1 MEQERP
7 YQPLESRISSSP
19 KPMNRD
25 SAKGGIQVMW
35 RFGRASVEQW
45 IAQQSP
51 EPFTQ
56 LPFVR
61 AWRSVLVGGIMVSF
75 YQKTL
80 PRWTPSGHA
89 PSAHCNFRSSHIATM
104 LLGWQLPAIPVMAR
118 SDFSGFKPGKARR
131 CRGLFLRLRE
141 TRQGGYVSNATLCQV
156 ARIHACPLPL
166 EGQPTPGQP
175 VQTLHNVM
183 EPRGMACGGRAHRL
197 QVRNA
202 R

>member
-61 AWRSVLVGGIMVSF
+61 AWRSVLVGGIVVSF

-89 PSAHCNFRSSHIATM
+89 PSAHYNFRSSHIATM

-141 TRQGGYVSNATLCQV
+141 RDRGVHVLDSLTGCATGEAAPPSVCALCC
-156 ARIHACPLPL
+156 ADCA
-166 EGQPTPGQP
+166 
-175 VQTLHNVM
+175 
-183 EPRGMACGGRAHRL
+183 
-197 QVRNA
+197 
-202 R
+202 